1 MKKYN
6 ILFVDDD
13 PLVLKTAEIFLKH
26 VAEKL
31 ILVNSG
37 EKCLEILENDKQF
50 DSILLDIMMPQ
61 IDGIKVLERIRQN
74 PQTASLKVIIQTGM
88 MNVNEKYIKKLGASF
103 IFKPYTKTQLFKAI
117 EESITLI

>member
-1 MKKYN
+1 MKKYS

-13 PLVLKTAEIFLKH
+13 PLVLRTAEIFLKH

-31 ILVNSG
+31 ILVDSG

-50 DSILLDIMMPQ
+50 DSILLDIMMPK
-61 IDGIKVLERIRQN
+61 IDGIKVLEKIKNN
-74 PQTASLKVIIQTGM
+74 PETASLKVIMQTGM

-103 IFKPYTKTQLFKAI
+103 IFKPYTRTQLLKAI
-117 EESITLI
+117 EESLT